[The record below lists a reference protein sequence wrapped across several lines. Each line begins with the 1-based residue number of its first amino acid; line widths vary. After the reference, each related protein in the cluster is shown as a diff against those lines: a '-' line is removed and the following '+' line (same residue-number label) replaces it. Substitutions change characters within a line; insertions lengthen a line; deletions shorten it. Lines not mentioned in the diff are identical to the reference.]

1 MVAPR
6 TTTTPTAWS
15 CYTRA
20 SDELAGRY
28 DDVLGRRYEYDSNVV
43 NHARI
48 APGDLL
54 VLRDGQLILGHGVVE
69 NVTSERGEKMMRRCP
84 NPACRSADCVARKR
98 ALPRYRC
105 NDCKAVFDEPVFEPM
120 PVTLY
125 SAVYASSWH
134 TLDSPLPVR
143 ALDSVYAGAD
153 RQNAIRRL
161 DWAKA
166 LAMLESYGGVEEAL
180 EAELLRH
187 GTPIAGGHVEAVV
200 RRRVGQQ
207 RFRDRLLER
216 YGPTCAVTGAQPEMV
231 LDAAHLYRFADNPVH
246 ADDGG
251 LLLRADVHRLFDRL
265 VLTFSP
271 RTWTTQVAPALLERH
286 ESLAALHGRR
296 ISVHDTRLPDVELI
310 ERHHASARAR
320 WKELARV

>member
-1 MVAPR
+1 M
-6 TTTTPTAWS
+6 
-15 CYTRA
+15 
-20 SDELAGRY
+20 
-28 DDVLGRRYEYDSNVV
+28 
-43 NHARI
+43 
-48 APGDLL
+48 
-54 VLRDGQLILGHGVVE
+54 
-69 NVTSERGEKMMRRCP
+69 
-84 NPACRSADCVARKR
+84 ARKR

-105 NDCKAVFDEPVFEPM
+105 NDCKAVFDEPRFEPM

-125 SAVYASSWH
+125 SATYEASWH
-134 TLDSPLPVR
+134 RLDSPLPAR
-143 ALDSVYAGAD
+143 TLDGVYAGAD

-216 YGPTCAVTGAQPEMV
+216 YGPTCAVTGTQPEMV

-251 LLLRADVHRLFDRL
+251 LLLRADVHRLFDDGSLAVDPATLR
-265 VLTFSP
+265 VD
-271 RTWTTQVAPALLERH
+271 VAPD
-286 ESLAALHGRR
+286 LAAYPQYARLHARR
-296 ISVHDTRLPDVELI
+296 LELRLRDSQVD
-310 ERHHASARAR
+310 
-320 WKELARV
+320 WLARHWDEHRDRAAAV